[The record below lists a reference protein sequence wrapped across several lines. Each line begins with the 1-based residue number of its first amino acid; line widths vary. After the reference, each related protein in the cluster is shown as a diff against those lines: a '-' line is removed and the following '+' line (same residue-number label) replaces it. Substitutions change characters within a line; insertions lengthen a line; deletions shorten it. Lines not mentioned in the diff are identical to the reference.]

1 MINPYESPRAIN
13 SPATKVSMR
22 PGPWRTIFY
31 GFGGAFVGYACLT
44 ILANLE
50 DWQFYTIRSF
60 VTGETAMSEIT
71 QHPADR
77 WVMHGLVFGFIL
89 GGAAVG
95 FWLARQHTT
104 LKDSL
109 SHGKTK

>member
-1 MINPYESPRAIN
+1 MINPYESPTAIN
-13 SPATKVSMR
+13 SAAAKVSSR
-22 PGPWRTIFY
+22 PRSWRTILY
-31 GFGGAFVGYACLT
+31 GLGGAFLGYVGLT

-60 VTGETAMSEIT
+60 VTGEIAMSEIT

-77 WVMHGLVFGFIL
+77 WVMFSLIFGFIL

-95 FWLARQHTT
+95 FWLARRHSRSSAQRVA
-104 LKDSL
+104 
-109 SHGKTK
+109 